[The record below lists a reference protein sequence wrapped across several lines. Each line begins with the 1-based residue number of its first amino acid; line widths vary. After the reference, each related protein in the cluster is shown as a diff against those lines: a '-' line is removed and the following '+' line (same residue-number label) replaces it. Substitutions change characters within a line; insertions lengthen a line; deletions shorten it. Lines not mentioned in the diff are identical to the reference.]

1 MGKIARL
8 SKAGGPYAKKAS
20 VNKAFR
26 TKHKISY
33 SGPQNKA
40 KKKANLQLREVEVP
54 AFEALGGDEAAHLSK
69 FADHTPCA
77 TRHEDLETHP
87 KTDVLLAARPAH
99 GMERCYSA
107 GTHCRPRQAI
117 AEVT

>member
-8 SKAGGPYAKKAS
+8 SKAGGPYAKTTS

-40 KKKANLQLREVEVP
+40 KKKANLQLREVEIP
-54 AFEALGGDEAAHLSK
+54 AFEALGGMKQHTSRNLLIIHRVLPDMKTWKRIPKPMYCWLRGPWNGKMLFSCDALQAA
-69 FADHTPCA
+69 P
-77 TRHEDLETHP
+77 
-87 KTDVLLAARPAH
+87 
-99 GMERCYSA
+99 G
-107 GTHCRPRQAI
+107 HC
-117 AEVT
+117 